1 MIYYLIEE
9 AIMAKK
15 TRMKKKPLWKS
26 VGFYMVLLY
35 GLLTL
40 GFIIQLFTV
49 NIIPMKYVIA
59 VSVVLA
65 LIFLGLYFLQFGRK
79 INRVN
84 SILGKTLIVLL
95 SVFLGIGNWYLYKT
109 GSAFSRMTG
118 DDTQTSVISVIV
130 MKENSAK
137 SIDDLKNSKFGL
149 TETGNQEIME
159 KGLEDIKKDAGQEI
173 STVSYKSYKNIADE
187 LYNGDINTII
197 IDEATRSLFEEYHK
211 KFDEETRV
219 IKSYKYKIT
228 TKDISKN
235 VNVTTDPFNV
245 YITGIDTYGGISTVS
260 RSDVN
265 MIATI
270 NPKTHQILLTSIPRD
285 YYISQ
290 PCQNNQKDKLTHT
303 GIFGVE
309 CTIETVENYFDIDI
323 NYYLRVNFSSVVN
336 IVDALGGI
344 QVNNPVAFDASD
356 GSYSYP
362 AGDITLDGAQAL
374 RFVRERYNLADGDRD
389 RGKNQMR
396 VITGIINRAISPSII
411 TNYTSILDAI
421 SGSFQTNMSNSEMSS
436 IIKMQINDM
445 SDWDIEQIAVNGT
458 GNASAWS
465 PANGFNSWV
474 MEPNVATVQRAVD
487 VIKRVEKGENVK
499 ELVEKVSVENT
510 ENQ

>member
-309 CTIETVENYFDIDI
+309 CTIETVENYFEIDI

>member
-1 MIYYLIEE
+1 
-9 AIMAKK
+9 MAKK

-309 CTIETVENYFDIDI
+309 CTIETVENYFEIDI